1 VEDKT
6 MASKIRP
13 ARMAAMH
20 VQWGD
25 VIVQAPSDGG
35 AVIGTV
41 IEVQGAIND
50 GFRFVI
56 RGPRNS
62 RVVWP
67 PESRQPVAAARSVW
81 VHVPAGSA

>member
-1 VEDKT
+1 
-6 MASKIRP
+6 MAIKIRP
-13 ARMAAMH
+13 ARMAAMY

-25 VIVQAPSDGG
+25 TIVQAPSDGG

-41 IEVQGAIND
+41 IEVRGAVND
-50 GFRFVI
+50 GFRFVV

-67 PESRQPVAAARSVW
+67 PENRQPVAAEGPVW
-81 VHVPAGSA
+81 VNVPAGSA